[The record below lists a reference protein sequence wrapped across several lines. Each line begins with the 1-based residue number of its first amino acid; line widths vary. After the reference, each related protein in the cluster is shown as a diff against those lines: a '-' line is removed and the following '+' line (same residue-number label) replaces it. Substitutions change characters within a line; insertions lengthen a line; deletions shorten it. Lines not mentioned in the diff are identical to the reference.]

1 MALPLVVAVLF
12 AAAVTR
18 IENAPRFIAVESAV
32 TAAAAGLVF
41 ATGYRILISLK
52 TKRMLAYLLAFI
64 TAVPVMLGVSLPLVV
79 AIVCIGGFLAER
91 ISERAT

>member
-1 MALPLVVAVLF
+1 MKRWQIERLARP
-12 AAAVTR
+12 AAAPAKRSLR
-18 IENAPRFIAVESAV
+18 IPKWTYAV